1 MSPKKQYYEN
11 TAKTIL
17 TNLEKRQMKGW
28 YCEDSAA
35 AVKKVLELL
44 PEGSSITWGGTMTME
59 ECGLMDV
66 LKQGNYALIDRLSA
80 KTPEEKKEL
89 YARAV
94 CADYFFMS
102 TNAITLDGQLVNVD
116 GAGNR
121 VACLCS
127 GPDNVIILAGMNKVV
142 ASVEAGHEQIR
153 NRAASINA
161 LRLNKKTPCAITG
174 KCADCQSP
182 DCICSQ
188 IVVTRR
194 SHVPGRIQVIL
205 IGEELGY

>member
-142 ASVEAGHEQIR
+142 ASVEAGHEQIC